1 MVVGCWLAVFP
12 APRSPGSSRL
22 WKVPPLAASLV
33 LLCAAV
39 GAVVLAGVLAVALV
53 PLVFTL
59 AVVVG
64 WVAALLLL
72 GWAAI
77 EGLAA
82 LERWFENDR
91 RFHR

>member
-1 MVVGCWLAVFP
+1 MLP
-12 APRSPGSSRL
+12 APRSSQSSRL

-39 GAVVLAGVLAVALV
+39 GSIVLAGIAAVTLIPVVFSLAVVLGWLVALV
-53 PLVFTL
+53 L
-59 AVVVG
+59 G
-64 WVAALLLL
+64 

>member
-1 MVVGCWLAVFP
+1 MLP
-12 APRSPGSSRL
+12 APRSPQSSRL

-39 GAVVLAGVLAVALV
+39 GSIVLAGVAAVALIPV
-53 PLVFTL
+53 VFSL
-59 AVVVG
+59 AVVLG
-64 WVAALLLL
+64 WLVALVLG

-82 LERWFENDR
+82 LERWFENDQ

>member
-1 MVVGCWLAVFP
+1 M
-12 APRSPGSSRL
+12 
-22 WKVPPLAASLV
+22 PPLAASLV

-39 GAVVLAGVLAVALV
+39 GSIVIAGFAAVAV
-53 PLVFTL
+53 IPVVFTL
-59 AVVVG
+59 VVVLG
-64 WVAALLLL
+64 WLAALLLL

-82 LERWFENDR
+82 LERWFENDP

>member
-1 MVVGCWLAVFP
+1 MLP
-12 APRSPGSSRL
+12 TPRSPGSSRL

-39 GAVVLAGVLAVALV
+39 GSIVIAGFAAVAV
-53 PLVFTL
+53 IPVVFTL
-59 AVVVG
+59 VVVLG
-64 WVAALLLL
+64 WLGALLLL

-82 LERWFENDR
+82 LERWFENDP